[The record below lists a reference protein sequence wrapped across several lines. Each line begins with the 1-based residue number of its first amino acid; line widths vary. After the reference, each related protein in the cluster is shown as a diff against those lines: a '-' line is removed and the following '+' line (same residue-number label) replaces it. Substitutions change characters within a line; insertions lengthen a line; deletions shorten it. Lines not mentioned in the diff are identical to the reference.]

1 MVDWDKQCQV
11 FKQQVEGVLNDG
23 FDFINIIITQ
33 GPSDNFLNAVRR
45 VGAYELMSYY
55 WGADYSDPETWTD
68 PFSADSSYSFIFKST
83 DPETQALYAEYTELV
98 AAAKAITDDMDAR
111 YTAFAKAEAFL
122 LDHAFAVPFSIS
134 NRSYQMCN
142 LNVFE
147 GQYASF
153 GLANQRYKD
162 QHLYSSSMGMEE
174 YQAAYAEWQSKKAG

>member
-1 MVDWDKQCQV
+1 MDV
-11 FKQQVEGVLNDG
+11 FKALALGADAVLICRPFVPMVYGGAEEGVKLYIEKIG
-23 FDFINIIITQ
+23 AEL
-33 GPSDNFLNAVRR
+33 SDTLS
-45 VGAYELMSYY
+45 L
-55 WGADYSDPETWTD
+55 
-68 PFSADSSYSFIFKST
+68 IHI
-83 DPETQALYAEYTELV
+83 YTELV

-174 YQAAYAEWQSKKAG
+174 YQAAYAEWRCV